1 MNASPARRG
10 PGPGAGPGA
19 VTPVLAA
26 GCVLWRPAI
35 SGHPDGSAGPAG
47 IEVAVIHRPKWDDWS
62 HPKGKRKKGE
72 TAEECA
78 LREVLEE
85 TGQDCALGARLPTVR
100 YTVSGRPKVVDY
112 WAGRALSG
120 TFVPTREVDALLWL
134 PPAEARAR
142 LTRPE
147 DRALLDALPVPP
159 AHR

>member
-1 MNASPARRG
+1 MNAAAAPSG
-10 PGPGAGPGA
+10 PGTGHGGGAGA
-19 VTPVLAA
+19 AAPVLAA
-26 GCVLWRPAI
+26 GCVLWRPAV
-35 SGHPDGSAGPAG
+35 SGHPGDPAG

-62 HPKGKRKKGE
+62 HPKGKRKRGE

-85 TGQDCALGARLPTVR
+85 TGHHCALGARLPTVR
-100 YTVSGRPKVVDY
+100 YTASGRPKVVDY
-112 WAGRALSG
+112 WAARALSG
-120 TFVPTREVDALLWL
+120 TFAPTREVDALLWL

-142 LTRPE
+142 LTRPQ